1 MLSASPVDAGIA
13 DDDSLDVDRVLV
25 QIAGIIE
32 AENETVLSCRHHYH
46 ESSAF
51 NVDQVASRGQRK
63 RSSEGS
69 PDRGVKPSL

>member
-1 MLSASPVDAGIA
+1 VYFTTAGSQCVINGRGFEIILSASPVDAEVA

-51 NVDQVASRGQRK
+51 NVD
-63 RSSEGS
+63 
-69 PDRGVKPSL
+69 